1 MSLKF
6 YIALVAF
13 DKWIKANPKGGIFVY
28 QGKKF
33 SVSIRDLLDLKKSSE

>member
-33 SVSIRDLLDLKKSSE
+33 SVNVRVLKST